1 MESSYHQHI
10 AEIYEV
16 EGPGLFPRD
25 SLKLY
30 PWFSTFESYLELLE
44 LDKVRVNKLRHTM
57 YWLPQDIQDLV
68 AAEESYEAIKGLIIR
83 KFGPDTDRI
92 WDQAKSTNQKEGE
105 SILDYYRRL
114 FKVCFSAGFSIERI
128 HMLFRTNLLPCIRSE
143 MPKGEMQLGES
154 FAAAVKI
161 LRTQEEMRKSS
172 GDIGLILERLDR
184 MERNMNNKIV
194 TLFDRYFDRV
204 ATGNDNQNA
213 HQDLSPRGSSEG
225 SKERDNSQRV
235 HPEDIP
241 PSVEVLVPTS
251 SNDYPIQELGDE
263 PAQDTN
269 KAVDT
274 IPSEP
279 SSQDNSQGNIR
290 DPMGHAKSSTRPEV
304 CPQEC
309 HSDIQVSDCVDVSEN
324 VSKGENERC
333 DKVSDQKG
341 MQRNPNMVKSNN
353 TEKAMSQTKVCDKIC
368 VQTVDEKVVITPSD
382 KIETCSQVNTNKLCL
397 DSSQGDATDKVET
410 TEKCLVTNITERDHQ
425 VLDEKGKVYSIK
437 TKGKRKSCFKEG
449 KLKERQS
456 KARLKQE
463 TVSDRVARVGNRKP
477 VDHCDQNHRLRQL
490 YDKQGLMINKASE
503 RNELVYN
510 RGI

>member
-1 MESSYHQHI
+1 MESSYDQHI
-10 AEIYEV
+10 AYLYEV

-44 LDKVRVNKLRHTM
+44 LDKVRVNKLRHIR
-57 YWLPQDIQDLV
+57 YWLPPDIQDLV

-83 KFGPDTDRI
+83 KFGPDTDRL
-92 WDQAKSTNQKEGE
+92 WDQSKSTMQKEGE

-143 MPKGEMQLGES
+143 MPKGDMQLGES

-172 GDIGLILERLDR
+172 GDMALILERLDR
-184 MERNMNNKIV
+184 MERNVKNEIV
-194 TLFDRYFDRV
+194 TLFDQYIDRV

-213 HQDLSPRGSSEG
+213 HQDLSQRGSSEG
-225 SKERDNSQRV
+225 SKEKDNSQRV
-235 HPEDIP
+235 NLEDIP
-241 PSVEVLVPTS
+241 PSEEVLVPTS
-251 SNDYPIQELGDE
+251 SNDYQIQELGDE

-274 IPSEP
+274 IPPEP

-290 DPMGHAKSSTRPEV
+290 DPMGHAKSSTGLEV
-304 CPQEC
+304 YPQEC
-309 HSDIQVSDCVDVSEN
+309 HSNTQVSDCADVNEN
-324 VSKGENERC
+324 VSDGENERC
-333 DKVSDQKG
+333 NKVSDQKD
-341 MQRNPNMVKSNN
+341 MQRDPKMVKSKN
-353 TEKAMSQTKVCDKIC
+353 TQTKVCDMIC

-382 KIETCSQVNTNKLCL
+382 KIEKCSQVNTNKLCL
-397 DSSQGDATDKVET
+397 NLSQSVAANKVET
-410 TEKCLVTNITERDHQ
+410 FAKCLFTNITGRDHQ
-425 VLDEKGKVYSIK
+425 VLDEKGKVYSIQ
-437 TKGKRKSCFKEG
+437 TKGKRKQCFKEG
-449 KLKERQS
+449 KLEERQS
-456 KARLKQE
+456 KVRLKQE
-463 TVSDRVARVGNRKP
+463 TILGRVGNRKP
-477 VDHCDQNHRLRQL
+477 ADYCDQNHRLRQL
-490 YDKQGLMINKASE
+490 YGKQGLMINQAWE

>member
-1 MESSYHQHI
+1 MESSYDQHI
-10 AEIYEV
+10 AYLYEV

-44 LDKVRVNKLRHTM
+44 LDKVRVNKLRHIR
-57 YWLPQDIQDLV
+57 YWLPPNIQDLV

-83 KFGPDTDRI
+83 KYGPDTDRI
-92 WDQAKSTNQKEGE
+92 WDQAKSTKQKEGE

-114 FKVCFSAGFSIERI
+114 SKVCFSAGFRIERI

-143 MPKGEMQLGES
+143 MPKGEMQLGKS
-154 FAAAVKI
+154 FAAAVQI
-161 LRTQEEMRKSS
+161 LRTQEEMRKSP
-172 GDIGLILERLDR
+172 GDMALILERLDR
-184 MERNMNNKIV
+184 MERNVKNEIV
-194 TLFDRYFDRV
+194 TLFDQYIDRV

-213 HQDLSPRGSSEG
+213 HQGLSQRGSSEG
-225 SKERDNSQRV
+225 SKEKDNSQRV

-251 SNDYPIQELGDE
+251 SDDYPIQELGDE

-290 DPMGHAKSSTRPEV
+290 DSMGHAKSSTRLEV

-309 HSDIQVSDCVDVSEN
+309 CSDSQVSDCVDVNEN

-333 DKVSDQKG
+333 NKVSDQKG
-341 MQRNPNMVKSNN
+341 MQSDPNMVKSNY
-353 TEKAMSQTKVCDKIC
+353 TEKTMSQTKVCDKIC
-368 VQTVDEKVVITPSD
+368 GQTVDEKVVITPSD

-397 DSSQGDATDKVET
+397 DSSQGDATDKVGT
-410 TEKCLVTNITERDHQ
+410 VEKCLVTNITERVHQ

-437 TKGKRKSCFKEG
+437 TKGKRKPCFKED
-449 KLKERQS
+449 KLEERQS

-463 TVSDRVARVGNRKP
+463 TILGRVGNRKP
-477 VDHCDQNHRLRQL
+477 ADYCDQNHRLRQL
-490 YDKQGLMINKASE
+490 YDKQGLMINQASE

>member
-1 MESSYHQHI
+1 MESSYYQHL

-25 SLKLY
+25 CLKLY
-30 PWFSTFESYLELLE
+30 PWFSKLESYLELLE
-44 LDKVRVNKLRHTM
+44 LDKVRVNKLRHIR
-57 YWLPQDIQDLV
+57 YWLPPDIQDLV
-68 AAEESYEAIKGLIIR
+68 AAEESYEAIKGLIVR
-83 KFGPDTDRI
+83 KFGPDTDRL
-92 WDQAKSTNQKEGE
+92 WDQAKSTQQKEGE

-114 FKVCFSAGFSIERI
+114 FKVCFSAGISIERI

-172 GDIGLILERLDR
+172 GDMALILERLDR
-184 MERNMNNKIV
+184 MERNVKNEIV
-194 TLFDRYFDRV
+194 TLFDQYTDRV
-204 ATGNDNQNA
+204 ATSNDNQNG

-225 SKERDNSQRV
+225 SKEKDNSQRV

-274 IPSEP
+274 IPPEP

-290 DPMGHAKSSTRPEV
+290 DPMGQAKSSTQPEV

-309 HSDIQVSDCVDVSEN
+309 HSDIQVSDCVYVSEN
-324 VSKGENERC
+324 VSKGKNERY
-333 DKVSDQKG
+333 DNVSDQKG
-341 MQRNPNMVKSNN
+341 IQRDPKMVKSNY
-353 TEKAMSQTKVCDKIC
+353 TQTKVCDMIC
-368 VQTVDEKVVITPSD
+368 VQTVDEKVLTPSG
-382 KIETCSQVNTNKLCL
+382 KIEQCSHVNTNKLCL
-397 DSSQGDATDKVET
+397 NPSQSVPANKVET
-410 TEKCLVTNITERDHQ
+410 IAKCLATNITGRDHQ

-437 TKGKRKSCFKEG
+437 TKGKRKPCFKEG

-463 TVSDRVARVGNRKP
+463 TILGRVGNRKP
-477 VDHCDQNHRLRQL
+477 VDHCDQNHRLRHL
-490 YDKQGLMINKASE
+490 YGKQGLMINQARE

>member
-44 LDKVRVNKLRHTM
+44 LDKVRVNKLRHIR
-57 YWLPQDIQDLV
+57 YWLPPDIQDLV

-83 KFGPDTDRI
+83 KFGPDTDRL

-105 SILDYYRRL
+105 SVWDFYKRL
-114 FKVCFSAGFSIERI
+114 SKVCFSAGFRVERLHI
-128 HMLFRTNLLPCIRSE
+128 LFRTNLLPCIRSE

-172 GDIGLILERLDR
+172 GDMALILERLDR
-184 MERNMNNKIV
+184 MERNVKNEIV
-194 TLFDRYFDRV
+194 TLFDQYIDRV

-213 HQDLSPRGSSEG
+213 HQDLSQRGSSEG
-225 SKERDNSQRV
+225 SKEKNNSQRV
-235 HPEDIP
+235 QPEDIP

-269 KAVDT
+269 KVVDT
-274 IPSEP
+274 IPPEP
-279 SSQDNSQGNIR
+279 SSQDSSQSNIT
-290 DPMGHAKSSTRPEV
+290 DPMGHAKSSTGLKV

-309 HSDIQVSDCVDVSEN
+309 HSDSQVSDCVDVNEN
-324 VSKGENERC
+324 VSKSENERC
-333 DKVSDQKG
+333 NNVSDQKG
-341 MQRNPNMVKSNN
+341 IQRDPKMVKSNY
-353 TEKAMSQTKVCDKIC
+353 TQTKVCDMIC
-368 VQTVDEKVVITPSD
+368 VQTVDEKVLTPSG
-382 KIETCSQVNTNKLCL
+382 KIEQCSHINTNKLCL
-397 DSSQGDATDKVET
+397 NPSQSVAANKVET
-410 TEKCLVTNITERDHQ
+410 IAKCLVTNITEKDHQ

-437 TKGKRKSCFKEG
+437 TKGKRKPCFKEG
-449 KLKERQS
+449 KLEERQS

-463 TVSDRVARVGNRKP
+463 TILGRVGNRKP
-477 VDHCDQNHRLRQL
+477 ADYCDQNHRLRQL
-490 YDKQGLMINKASE
+490 YDKQGLMINQARE

>member
-1 MESSYHQHI
+1 MESSYYQHI

-105 SILDYYRRL
+105 SVWDFYKRL
-114 FKVCFSAGFSIERI
+114 SKVCSSAGFSIERI

-172 GDIGLILERLDR
+172 GHMALILERLDK
-184 MERNMNNKIV
+184 MERNVKNEIV
-194 TLFDRYFDRV
+194 TLFDQYIDRV

-213 HQDLSPRGSSEG
+213 HQDLSQRGSSEG
-225 SKERDNSQRV
+225 SKEKDNSQRV

-251 SNDYPIQELGDE
+251 SNDYPIQELWDE

-274 IPSEP
+274 IPPEP

-290 DPMGHAKSSTRPEV
+290 DPMGHAKSSTGLEV

-309 HSDIQVSDCVDVSEN
+309 LSDTQVSDCADVNEN
-324 VSKGENERC
+324 VSDVENERC
-333 DKVSDQKG
+333 DKVSDQKCI
-341 MQRNPNMVKSNN
+341 QRDPKMVKSNN
-353 TEKAMSQTKVCDKIC
+353 TQTKVCDKIC
-368 VQTVDEKVVITPSD
+368 VQTVDEKVVITPSG
-382 KIETCSQVNTNKLCL
+382 KIEQCSHVNTNKLCL
-397 DSSQGDATDKVET
+397 NPSQSVAANKVET
-410 TEKCLVTNITERDHQ
+410 IEKCLVTNITERDHQ

-437 TKGKRKSCFKEG
+437 TKGKRKQCFKEG
-449 KLKERQS
+449 KLEERQN
-456 KARLKQE
+456 KVRLKQG
-463 TVSDRVARVGNRKP
+463 TVSARVARVGKP
-477 VDHCDQNHRLRQL
+477 VDYCGQKHRLRQL
-490 YDKQGLMINKASE
+490 YDKQGLMINKANE

-510 RGI
+510 RAI

>member
-1 MESSYHQHI
+1 MESSYDQHI
-10 AEIYEV
+10 AYLYEV

-44 LDKVRVNKLRHTM
+44 LDKVRVNKLRHIR
-57 YWLPQDIQDLV
+57 YWLPPDIQDLV
-68 AAEESYEAIKGLIIR
+68 AAEESYEAIKCLIIR
-83 KFGPDTDRI
+83 KFGPNTDRI
-92 WDQAKSTNQKEGE
+92 WDQAKSTKQKEGE
-105 SILDYYRRL
+105 SVLEYYRRL

-172 GDIGLILERLDR
+172 GDMALILERLDR
-184 MERNMNNKIV
+184 MERNVKNEIV
-194 TLFDRYFDRV
+194 TLFDQYIDRV

-213 HQDLSPRGSSEG
+213 HQDLSQRGSSEG
-225 SKERDNSQRV
+225 SKEKDNSQRV
-235 HPEDIP
+235 NLEDIP

-251 SNDYPIQELGDE
+251 SNDYQIQELGDE

-274 IPSEP
+274 IPPEP
-279 SSQDNSQGNIR
+279 SSQDSTQSNIT
-290 DPMGHAKSSTRPEV
+290 DPMGHVKSSTGLEV

-341 MQRNPNMVKSNN
+341 IQRDPKMVKSNY
-353 TEKAMSQTKVCDKIC
+353 TQTKVCDMIC
-368 VQTVDEKVVITPSD
+368 VQTVDEKVLTPSG
-382 KIETCSQVNTNKLCL
+382 KIEQCSHVNTNP
-397 DSSQGDATDKVET
+397 SQSVAANKVET
-410 TEKCLVTNITERDHQ
+410 IAKCLVTNITEMDHQ

-437 TKGKRKSCFKEG
+437 TKGKRKPCFKEG
-449 KLKERQS
+449 KLEERQS

-463 TVSDRVARVGNRKP
+463 TILGRVGNRKP
-477 VDHCDQNHRLRQL
+477 ADYCDQNHRLRQL
-490 YDKQGLMINKASE
+490 YDKQGLMINQARE

>member
-1 MESSYHQHI
+1 MESSYDQHI
-10 AEIYEV
+10 AYLYEV

-44 LDKVRVNKLRHTM
+44 LDKVRVNKLRHIG
-57 YWLPQDIQDLV
+57 YWLPPDIQDLV
-68 AAEESYEAIKGLIIR
+68 AAEESYEAIKGLIVR
-83 KFGPDTDRI
+83 KFGPDTDRL

-105 SILDYYRRL
+105 SVWDFYKRL
-114 FKVCFSAGFSIERI
+114 SKVCSSAGFSNERL
-128 HMLFRTNLLPCIRSE
+128 HMLFKTNLLPCIRSE
-143 MPKGEMQLGES
+143 MPKREMRLGES
-154 FAAAVKI
+154 FAAAGEI
-161 LRTQEEMRKSS
+161 WRRQEKMRKSS
-172 GDIGLILERLDR
+172 GDLGLILERLDK
-184 MERNMNNKIV
+184 MERNVKNEIV
-194 TLFDRYFDRV
+194 TLFDQYIGRV

-213 HQDLSPRGSSEG
+213 HQDLSPRGSSVG
-225 SKERDNSQRV
+225 SKEKDNSQRV

-274 IPSEP
+274 IPPEP
-279 SSQDNSQGNIR
+279 SSQDNSQGIIR

-304 CPQEC
+304 CPQKC

-324 VSKGENERC
+324 VSKGKNERC

-341 MQRNPNMVKSNN
+341 IQRDPKMVKSNY
-353 TEKAMSQTKVCDKIC
+353 TQTKVCDMIC
-368 VQTVDEKVVITPSD
+368 VQTVDENVVITSSD
-382 KIETCSQVNTNKLCL
+382 KIEECSQVNTNKLCL
-397 DSSQGDATDKVET
+397 NPSQRVAANKVET
-410 TEKCLVTNITERDHQ
+410 IEKCLVTNITERDHQ
-425 VLDEKGKVYSIK
+425 MLDEKGKVYSIK
-437 TKGKRKSCFKEG
+437 TKGKRKPCFKEG
-449 KLKERQS
+449 KLQERQS

-463 TVSDRVARVGNRKP
+463 TVLGRVGNRKP
-477 VDHCDQNHRLRQL
+477 ADYCDQNHRLRQL
-490 YDKQGLMINKASE
+490 YGKQGLMINKASE
-503 RNELVYN
+503 GNELVYN

>member
-172 GDIGLILERLDR
+172 GDLGLILERLDR
-184 MERNMNNKIV
+184 MERNTNNKIV
-194 TLFDRYFDRV
+194 TLFDQYLGRV

-213 HQDLSPRGSSEG
+213 HQDLLPRGSSEG
-225 SKERDNSQRV
+225 SKEKDNSQRV

-241 PSVEVLVPTS
+241 PSVEVLVPIS

-263 PAQDTN
+263 PAQD
-269 KAVDT
+269 A
-274 IPSEP
+274 
-279 SSQDNSQGNIR
+279 
-290 DPMGHAKSSTRPEV
+290 
-304 CPQEC
+304 
-309 HSDIQVSDCVDVSEN
+309 N

-341 MQRNPNMVKSNN
+341 IQRDPKMVKSNY
-353 TEKAMSQTKVCDKIC
+353 TQTKVCDMIC
-368 VQTVDEKVVITPSD
+368 VQTVDEKVLTPSG
-382 KIETCSQVNTNKLCL
+382 KIEQCSHVNTNKLCL
-397 DSSQGDATDKVET
+397 KPSQSVAANKVET
-410 TEKCLVTNITERDHQ
+410 IAKCLVTYNTERDHQ

-437 TKGKRKSCFKEG
+437 TKGKRKPCFKEG
-449 KLKERQS
+449 KLEERQS

-463 TVSDRVARVGNRKP
+463 TVLGRVGNRKP
-477 VDHCDQNHRLRQL
+477 EDYCDQNHRLRQL
-490 YDKQGLMINKASE
+490 YGKQGLMINKASE
-503 RNELVYN
+503 GNELVYN

>member
-1 MESSYHQHI
+1 MESSYYQHI

-25 SLKLY
+25 CLKLY
-30 PWFSTFESYLELLE
+30 PWFSKLESYLELLE
-44 LDKVRVNKLRHTM
+44 LDKVRVNKLRHIR

-68 AAEESYEAIKGLIIR
+68 AAEESYEAMKGLIIR

-92 WDQAKSTNQKEGE
+92 LDQAKSTMQKEGE
-105 SILDYYRRL
+105 SILDYYLRL
-114 FKVCFSAGFSIERI
+114 SKVCFSAGFSVERL

-172 GDIGLILERLDR
+172 GDMALILERLDR
-184 MERNMNNKIV
+184 MERNVKNEIV
-194 TLFDRYFDRV
+194 TLFDQYIDRV

-213 HQDLSPRGSSEG
+213 HQDLSQRGSSEG
-225 SKERDNSQRV
+225 SKEMDNSQRG

-241 PSVEVLVPTS
+241 PSVEILVPTS

-269 KAVDT
+269 KAVDI
-274 IPSEP
+274 IPPEP
-279 SSQDNSQGNIR
+279 SSQDNSHSNIT
-290 DPMGHAKSSTRPEV
+290 DPMGHVKSSSGLEV

-309 HSDIQVSDCVDVSEN
+309 HSDTQVSDCVDVSEN

-341 MQRNPNMVKSNN
+341 IQRDPKMVKSNY
-353 TEKAMSQTKVCDKIC
+353 TQAKVCDMIC
-368 VQTVDEKVVITPSD
+368 VQTVDEKVLTPSG
-382 KIETCSQVNTNKLCL
+382 KIEQCFHVDTNKLCL
-397 DSSQGDATDKVET
+397 NPSQSVAANKVET
-410 TEKCLVTNITERDHQ
+410 IAKCLVTNITERDHQ

-437 TKGKRKSCFKEG
+437 TKGKRKPCFKEI
-449 KLKERQS
+449 KLEERQS

-463 TVSDRVARVGNRKP
+463 TILGRVGNR
-477 VDHCDQNHRLRQL
+477 RLRQL
-490 YDKQGLMINKASE
+490 YGKQGLMINQARE